1 MYRGILLNIEECI
14 YYRVYEIKI
23 LFESYQKFYI
33 FYVYVE
39 FCYEC
44 VNLELVFERLFK
56 EFEFVGKQY
65 MYMYFFLGL
74 LFLKLL
80 VKKVCILKV
89 YVLLFKLKVIC
100 MNNDFVLLSN
110 ED

>member
-1 MYRGILLNIEECI
+1 
-14 YYRVYEIKI
+14 
-23 LFESYQKFYI
+23 
-33 FYVYVE
+33 
-39 FCYEC
+39 
-44 VNLELVFERLFK
+44 
-56 EFEFVGKQY
+56 
-65 MYMYFFLGL
+65 MYMYFFIGL

-89 YVLLFKLKVIC
+89 YVLLLKLKVIC